1 MIEARPQHSTGTYN
15 LFLCVLVRGQQV
27 DRLDLA
33 EVNIVT
39 KQEDEQELANI
50 FLLLV
55 TIQCFVSLEYS
66 RFSLLKSVQSYGRNV
81 TLNLLLMLA
90 NSLFI
95 LLISASLLL
104 QFLMSDM
111 KTASPRMPSPRTA
124 GILVDQKLI
133 IKLKQGEVKQGKKF
147 S

>member
-1 MIEARPQHSTGTYN
+1 MTEARPHHTTGTYN

-66 RFSLLKSVQSYGRNV
+66 RFSLLKSVQ
-81 TLNLLLMLA
+81 
-90 NSLFI
+90 
-95 LLISASLLL
+95 
-104 QFLMSDM
+104 
-111 KTASPRMPSPRTA
+111 
-124 GILVDQKLI
+124 I
-133 IKLKQGEVKQGKKF
+133 I
-147 S
+147 